1 MYLEKIE
8 DSNELE
14 FEHDLNKSDK
24 DLIIETFQYIRK
36 QSKDICRQT
45 IDNFNRVKNEIT
57 EIDRLIKKIE
67 SDQQDEEVI
76 KYTNNKNDA
85 ERKIEKLIED
95 KGALQ
100 SQVNQLKKTIE
111 ADNQRL
117 QILIKK
123 N

>member
-1 MYLEKIE
+1 
-8 DSNELE
+8 
-14 FEHDLNKSDK
+14 
-24 DLIIETFQYIRK
+24 
-36 QSKDICRQT
+36 
-45 IDNFNRVKNEIT
+45 
-57 EIDRLIKKIE
+57 LIKKIE

-100 SQVNQLKKTIE
+100 SQVSQLKKTIE

-123 N
+123 IEVSEQKRKKLGQSFF